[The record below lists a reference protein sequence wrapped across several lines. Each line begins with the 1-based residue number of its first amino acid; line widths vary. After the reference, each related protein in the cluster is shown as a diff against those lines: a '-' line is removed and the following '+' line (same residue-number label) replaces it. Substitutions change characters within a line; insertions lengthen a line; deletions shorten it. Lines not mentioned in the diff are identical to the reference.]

1 MRLRSVRWLPSRR
14 VKAQAISTSLTANSL
29 LLRTVKV
36 TRAFEPSPPLRQ
48 DCDAIR
54 SPSIG
59 DFAAVAGLASVALTT
74 GSNQVA
80 FGASPM
86 TAAGA
91 GCPSASL
98 APGTII
104 HATHP

>member
-48 DCDAIR
+48 DCDAIQ

-59 DFAAVAGLASVALTT
+59 DFAAATGSAGAPARAAASARVAGLASMAVTT

-80 FGASPM
+80 FGASP
-86 TAAGA
+86 
-91 GCPSASL
+91 
-98 APGTII
+98 
-104 HATHP
+104 